1 MKKISSPFQASKGS
15 EQLKKPLNLGLL
27 ILFGIFFS
35 LIISK
40 SGFTAGIAFAA
51 LPFLFFFL
59 YQLFTYP
66 KLGIYS
72 TIFMG
77 FMVNGIPRYVSD
89 APVGLAIDGILF
101 LTFIALLVKKQKID
115 WSEASSGLTIVS
127 IIWMGYN
134 VLEIFNPEARSFE
147 AWFYAMRGVSLY
159 MFLAVP
165 LTFVLLKER
174 KDLDLYL
181 NLWLIISIIGSI
193 NGLKQNIIGVDS
205 FEQAWLDAGAAKQHI
220 LFGKLRVFSFYSDA
234 GQFGAS
240 QAHTLVVATILAL
253 QSGLSLKRKIFY
265 FTAAFLSL
273 IGMFIS
279 GTRGAM
285 AVPAIG
291 FMTYFFMSK
300 NFRVFGGGVLIGG
313 IVFYILKFTFI
324 GQNVY
329 AINRMRTA
337 LDPNDASLL
346 VRLENQKKLANYLAS
361 RPFGGGVGSAG
372 SWGLR
377 FSPNSFLAQ
386 TPTDSW
392 FVRIWAE
399 EGAVGLTVHL
409 IILFYIAIQGGI
421 ILWNLPD
428 KNLRQ
433 QFLAIHAGTLGI
445 YVASYGNGI
454 LGQMPTGILL
464 YVGWALMFKAKK
476 ICGLS
481 YPFSKQAKTIL

>member
-1 MKKISSPFQASKGS
+1 MKNKPSNFQASNGA
-15 EQLKKPLNLGLL
+15 EQLKKPINLVLI

-40 SGFTAGIAFAA
+40 AGVVSGIAFLM
-51 LPFLFFFL
+51 LPFLFYFL
-59 YQLFTYP
+59 YQLFTHP

-72 TIFMG
+72 TIFMA
-77 FMVNGIPRYVSD
+77 FVANGVTRYVSD
-89 APVGLAIDGILF
+89 APVGLAVDGILV
-101 LTFIALLVKKQKID
+101 LSFIAIFVRKQKVE
-115 WSEASSGLTIVS
+115 WSEAKSGLTVAS
-127 IIWMGYN
+127 IIWMLYN
-134 VLEIFNPEARSFE
+134 FLELFNPEARSFE

-159 MFLAVP
+159 MFLVVP
-165 LTFVLLKER
+165 LTFILFKDR

-181 NLWLIISIIGSI
+181 NIWLILSMLGSL
-193 NGLKQNIIGVDS
+193 NGLKQNLIRVDS

-240 QAHTLVVATILAL
+240 QAHTLVLAVILAL
-253 QSGLSLKRKIFY
+253 QSGLSFRKKAFY
-265 FTAAFLSL
+265 YIAALLSL

-291 FMTYFFMSK
+291 FMTYLFMSK
-300 NFRVFGGGVLIGG
+300 NFRVFGGGVLFGG
-313 IVFYILKFTFI
+313 LIFYLLKFTFI

-346 VRLENQKKLANYLAS
+346 VRLENQKKLATYLAS
-361 RPFGGGVGSAG
+361 RPFGGGVGSSG
-372 SWGLR
+372 NWGLR

-392 FVRIWAE
+392 FVKIWAE
-399 EGAVGLTVHL
+399 EGAIGLTIHL
-409 IILFYIAIQGGI
+409 IILFYIAIKGGI

-445 YVASYGNGI
+445 YMASYGNGI

-464 YVGWALMFKAKK
+464 YVGWALMFKAEKF
-476 ICGLS
+476 CGMN
-481 YPFSKQAKTIL
+481 YPFASKK

>member
-1 MKKISSPFQASKGS
+1 M
-15 EQLKKPLNLGLL
+15 
-27 ILFGIFFS
+27 
-35 LIISK
+35 
-40 SGFTAGIAFAA
+40 AFVA
-51 LPFLFFFL
+51 
-59 YQLFTYP
+59 
-66 KLGIYS
+66 
-72 TIFMG
+72 
-77 FMVNGIPRYVSD
+77 NGITRYVSD
-89 APVGLAIDGILF
+89 APIGLAVDGILV
-101 LTFIALLVKKQKID
+101 LSFIAIFVRKQKVE
-115 WSEASSGLTIVS
+115 WSEAKSGLTVAS
-127 IIWMGYN
+127 VIWMLYN
-134 VLEIFNPEARSFE
+134 FLELFNPEARSFE

-165 LTFVLLKER
+165 LTFILLKDR

-181 NLWLIISIIGSI
+181 NIWLILSILGSL
-193 NGLKQNIIGVDS
+193 NGLKQNLIGVDS

-240 QAHTLVVATILAL
+240 QAHTLVLAVILAL
-253 QSGLSLKRKIFY
+253 QSGLSLKRKTFY
-265 FTAAFLSL
+265 YTAAVLSL

-291 FMTYFFMSK
+291 FMTYLFMSK
-300 NFRVFGGGVLIGG
+300 NFRVFGGGILLGGLI
-313 IVFYILKFTFI
+313 FYLLKFTFI
-324 GQNVY
+324 GQNIY

-346 VRLENQKKLANYLAS
+346 VRLENQKKLATYLAS
-361 RPFGGGVGSAG
+361 RPIGGGVGSAG
-372 SWGLR
+372 NWGLR

-399 EGAVGLTVHL
+399 EGVVGLTLHL
-409 IILFYIAIQGGI
+409 IILFYIAIRGGM

-445 YVASYGNGI
+445 YMASYGNGI

-464 YVGWALMFKAKK
+464 YIGWALMFKAKK
-476 ICGLS
+476 LCGMS
-481 YPFSKQAKTIL
+481 YPFVSKK

>member
-1 MKKISSPFQASKGS
+1 M
-15 EQLKKPLNLGLL
+15 
-27 ILFGIFFS
+27 
-35 LIISK
+35 
-40 SGFTAGIAFAA
+40 
-51 LPFLFFFL
+51 LPFLLFFL
-59 YQLFTYP
+59 YQLFTHP

-72 TIFMG
+72 TIFMA
-77 FMVNGIPRYVSD
+77 FVANGITRYVSD
-89 APVGLAIDGILF
+89 APIGLAVDGILV
-101 LTFIALLVKKQKID
+101 LSFIAIFVRKQKVE
-115 WSEASSGLTIVS
+115 WSEAKSGLTMASV
-127 IIWMGYN
+127 IWMLYN
-134 VLEIFNPEARSFE
+134 FLELFNPEARSFE

-165 LTFVLLKER
+165 LTFILLKDR

-181 NLWLIISIIGSI
+181 NIWLILSMLGSL
-193 NGLKQNIIGVDS
+193 NGLKQNLIGVDS

-240 QAHTLVVATILAL
+240 QAHTLVLAVILAL
-253 QSGLSLKRKIFY
+253 QSGLSLKRKAFY
-265 FTAAFLSL
+265 YTAAVLSL

-291 FMTYFFMSK
+291 FMTYLFMSK
-300 NFRVFGGGVLIGG
+300 NFRVFGGGILLGGLI
-313 IVFYILKFTFI
+313 FYLLKFTFI

-346 VRLENQKKLANYLAS
+346 VRLENQKKLASYLAS
-361 RPFGGGVGSAG
+361 RPIGGGVGSAG
-372 SWGLR
+372 NWGLR

-399 EGAVGLTVHL
+399 EGVVGLTLHL
-409 IILFYIAIQGGI
+409 IILFYIAIKGGM

-445 YVASYGNGI
+445 YMASYGNGI

-476 ICGLS
+476 LCGMN
-481 YPFSKQAKTIL
+481 YPFASKK

>member
-1 MKKISSPFQASKGS
+1 MKNTPSIFQASNGA
-15 EQLKKPLNLGLL
+15 ELLKKPINIVLI

-40 SGFTAGIAFAA
+40 VGVISGIAFLM
-51 LPFLFFFL
+51 LPFLLFFL

-66 KLGIYS
+66 KLGIFS
-72 TIFMG
+72 TIFMA
-77 FMVNGIPRYVSD
+77 FMANGITRYVSD
-89 APVGLAIDGILF
+89 APIGLAVDGILV
-101 LTFIALLVKKQKID
+101 LSFIALFVKKQKIE
-115 WSEASSGLTIVS
+115 WGEAKSGLTVAS
-127 IIWMGYN
+127 VIWMLYN
-134 VLEIFNPEARSFE
+134 FLELFNPEARSFE

-165 LTFVLLKER
+165 LTFILLKDR

-181 NLWLIISIIGSI
+181 NIWLILSMIGSI
-193 NGLKQNIIGVDS
+193 NGLKQNIFGVDS
-205 FEQAWLDAGAAKQHI
+205 FEQAWLNAGAAKQHI

-240 QAHTLVVATILAL
+240 QAHTLVLAAILAL
-253 QSGLSLKRKIFY
+253 QSGLSYRRKAFY
-265 FTAAFLSL
+265 YTCAVLSL
-273 IGMFIS
+273 IGMSIS

-291 FMTYFFMSK
+291 FMTYLFMSK
-300 NFRVFGGGVLIGG
+300 NFKVFGGGILFGGLI
-313 IVFYILKFTFI
+313 FYLLKFTFI

-346 VRLENQKKLANYLAS
+346 VRFENQKKLATYLAS
-361 RPFGGGVGSAG
+361 RPIGGGVGSAG
-372 SWGLR
+372 NWGLR

-399 EGAVGLTVHL
+399 EGVVGLSLHL
-409 IILFYIAIQGGI
+409 IILFYIAIKGGM

-433 QFLAIHAGTLGI
+433 QFLGIHAGTLGI
-445 YVASYGNGI
+445 YMASYGNGI

-464 YVGWALMFKAKK
+464 YIGWALMFKAKK
-476 ICGLS
+476 FCDMS
-481 YPFSKQAKTIL
+481 YPFTSKN

>member
-1 MKKISSPFQASKGS
+1 MKNTLSNFQASNGA
-15 EQLKKPLNLGLL
+15 EQLKKPINLVLI

-40 SGFTAGIAFAA
+40 AGVVSGIAFLM
-51 LPFLFFFL
+51 LPFLLFFL
-59 YQLFTYP
+59 HQLFTHP

-72 TIFMG
+72 TIFMA
-77 FMVNGIPRYVSD
+77 FVANGITRYVSD
-89 APVGLAIDGILF
+89 APIGLAVDGILV
-101 LTFIALLVKKQKID
+101 LSFIAIFVRKQKVE
-115 WSEASSGLTIVS
+115 WSEAKSGLTVAS
-127 IIWMGYN
+127 VIWMLYN
-134 VLEIFNPEARSFE
+134 FLELFNPEARSFE

-165 LTFVLLKER
+165 LTFILLKDR

-181 NLWLIISIIGSI
+181 NIWLILSILGSL
-193 NGLKQNIIGVDS
+193 NGLKQNLIGVDS

-240 QAHTLVVATILAL
+240 QAHTLVLAVILAL
-253 QSGLSLKRKIFY
+253 QSGLSLKRKTFY
-265 FTAAFLSL
+265 YTAAVLSL

-291 FMTYFFMSK
+291 FMTYLFMSK
-300 NFRVFGGGVLIGG
+300 NFRVFGGGILLGGLI
-313 IVFYILKFTFI
+313 FYLLKFTFI
-324 GQNVY
+324 GQNIY

-346 VRLENQKKLANYLAS
+346 VRLENQKKLATYLAS
-361 RPFGGGVGSAG
+361 RPIGGGVGSAG
-372 SWGLR
+372 NWGLR

-399 EGAVGLTVHL
+399 EGVVGLTLHL
-409 IILFYIAIQGGI
+409 IILFYIAIRGGM

-445 YVASYGNGI
+445 YMASYGNGI

-464 YVGWALMFKAKK
+464 YIGWALMFKAKK
-476 ICGLS
+476 LCGMS
-481 YPFSKQAKTIL
+481 YPFVSKK

>member
-1 MKKISSPFQASKGS
+1 MKNTLSNFQASNGA
-15 EQLKKPLNLGLL
+15 ELLKKPINLALI

-40 SGFTAGIAFAA
+40 AGVVSGIAFLM
-51 LPFLFFFL
+51 LPFLTFFL
-59 YQLFTYP
+59 YQLFTHP

-72 TIFMG
+72 TIFMA
-77 FMVNGIPRYVSD
+77 FVANGITRYVSD
-89 APVGLAIDGILF
+89 APIGLAVDGILV
-101 LTFIALLVKKQKID
+101 LSFIAIFVRKQKVE
-115 WSEASSGLTIVS
+115 WSEAKSGLTMASV
-127 IIWMGYN
+127 IWMLYN
-134 VLEIFNPEARSFE
+134 FLELFNPEARSFE

-165 LTFVLLKER
+165 LTFILLKDR

-181 NLWLIISIIGSI
+181 NIWLILSMLGSL
-193 NGLKQNIIGVDS
+193 NGLKQNLIGVDS

-240 QAHTLVVATILAL
+240 QAHTLVLAVILAL
-253 QSGLSLKRKIFY
+253 QSGLSLKRKAFY
-265 FTAAFLSL
+265 YTAAILSL

-279 GTRGAM
+279 GTRGAI

-291 FMTYFFMSK
+291 FMTYLFMSK
-300 NFRVFGGGVLIGG
+300 NFRVFGGGILLGGLI
-313 IVFYILKFTFI
+313 FYLLKFTFI

-346 VRLENQKKLANYLAS
+346 VRLENQKKLATYLAS
-361 RPFGGGVGSAG
+361 RPIGGGVGSAG
-372 SWGLR
+372 NWGLR

-399 EGAVGLTVHL
+399 EGVVGLTLHL
-409 IILFYIAIQGGI
+409 IILFYIAIKGGM

-445 YVASYGNGI
+445 YMASYGNGI

-476 ICGLS
+476 LCGMS
-481 YPFSKQAKTIL
+481 YPFASKK

>member
-1 MKKISSPFQASKGS
+1 MKNTPSNFQASNGA
-15 EQLKKPLNLGLL
+15 EQLKKPINLVLI

-40 SGFTAGIAFAA
+40 SGVVSGIAFLM
-51 LPFLFFFL
+51 LPFFFFFL

-72 TIFMG
+72 TIFMA
-77 FMVNGIPRYVSD
+77 FMANGITRYVSD
-89 APVGLAIDGILF
+89 APVGLAVDGILV
-101 LTFIALLVKKQKID
+101 LTFIAIFVRKQKVE
-115 WSEASSGLTIVS
+115 WSEAKSGLTIVS
-127 IIWMGYN
+127 VIWMLYN
-134 VLEIFNPEARSFE
+134 FLELFNPEARSFE

-165 LTFVLLKER
+165 LTFILLKDR

-181 NLWLIISIIGSI
+181 NIWLILSMLGSL

-205 FEQAWLDAGAAKQHI
+205 FEQAWLDAGAGKQHI

-240 QAHTLVVATILAL
+240 QAHTLVLSVILAL
-253 QSGLSLKRKIFY
+253 QSGLSFRKKAFY
-265 FTAAFLSL
+265 YVAAVLSL

-291 FMTYFFMSK
+291 FMTYLFMSK
-300 NFRVFGGGVLIGG
+300 NFRVFGGGVLFGG
-313 IVFYILKFTFI
+313 LIFYLLKFTSI

-346 VRLENQKKLANYLAS
+346 VRLENQKKLATYLAS
-361 RPFGGGVGSAG
+361 RPFGGGVGSSG
-372 SWGLR
+372 NWGLR

-392 FVRIWAE
+392 FVKIWAE
-399 EGAVGLTVHL
+399 EGAIGLTIHL
-409 IILFYIAIQGGI
+409 IILFYIAIKGGM

-445 YVASYGNGI
+445 YMASYGNGV

-464 YVGWALMFKAKK
+464 YIGWALMFKAEKF
-476 ICGLS
+476 CGMS
-481 YPFSKQAKTIL
+481 YPFASKQ

>member
-1 MKKISSPFQASKGS
+1 MKNTPFNFQAFNGAEK
-15 EQLKKPLNLGLL
+15 LKKPINLVLI

-40 SGFTAGIAFAA
+40 SGIVSGIAFLM
-51 LPFLFFFL
+51 LPFFFFFL

-77 FMVNGIPRYVSD
+77 FMANGITRYVSD
-89 APVGLAIDGILF
+89 APVGLAVDGILV
-101 LTFIALLVKKQKID
+101 LTFIAIFVRKQKIE
-115 WSEASSGLTIVS
+115 WSEAKSGLTIVS
-127 IIWMGYN
+127 VIWMLYN
-134 VLEIFNPEARSFE
+134 FLELFNPEARSFE

-165 LTFVLLKER
+165 LTFILFKDR

-181 NLWLIISIIGSI
+181 NIWLILSMLGSL
-193 NGLKQNIIGVDS
+193 NGLKQNIIGVDA
-205 FEQAWLDAGAAKQHI
+205 FEQAWLDAGAGKQHI

-240 QAHTLVVATILAL
+240 QAHTLVLAVILGL
-253 QSGLSLKRKIFY
+253 QSGLSFRKKAFY
-265 FTAAFLSL
+265 YVAATLSL

-291 FMTYFFMSK
+291 FMTYLFMSK
-300 NFRVFGGGVLIGG
+300 NFRVFGGGVLFGG
-313 IVFYILKFTFI
+313 LIFYLLKFTFI
-324 GQNVY
+324 GQNIY

-346 VRLENQKKLANYLAS
+346 VRLENQKKLSSYLAA
-361 RPFGGGVGSAG
+361 RPFGGGVGSSG
-372 SWGLR
+372 NWGLR

-392 FVRIWAE
+392 FVKIWAE
-399 EGAVGLTVHL
+399 EGVIGLTVHL
-409 IILFYIAIQGGI
+409 IILLYIAMRGGI

-428 KNLRQ
+428 KNLRMQ
-433 QFLAIHAGTLGI
+433 LLAIHAGTLGI
-445 YVASYGNGI
+445 YMASYGNGI

-464 YVGWALMFKAKK
+464 YIGWVLMFKADKL
-476 ICGLS
+476 CGMN
-481 YPFSKQAKTIL
+481 YPFASKK